1 MKPIKLFFQMI
12 CLSLMF
18 TGCSKTPVKAA
29 EPEIK
34 KEEPKKEEPG
44 RFKVVGYMF
53 AGGNLLEESAK
64 IDLSKITHLNIA
76 FINPDAS
83 GIFAPVAGLA
93 ELVKKA
99 HQQQVK
105 VIVAIAGGDPPQYL
119 KELLK
124 PDKRKILVDG
134 LMQLTNTY
142 NLDGIDVDLEGDF
155 VNEHYEAFVTDLSAA
170 LKKKNKL
177 MTAAVATWNS
187 AAYSDKALALLDLI
201 NIMSYDQTGPWRK
214 DKPGPHSTYEAAEAD
229 FNHWNVIRGIPVERL
244 VLGLPFYAYG
254 FGTDIPESLTYGEI
268 VQRYPGA
275 EKVDLWELPGKGTFY
290 YNGWPTIKK
299 KLSYVLQKKAAGVMI
314 WQLLGDAGGENS
326 LLKAIHGDIKN

>member
-1 MKPIKLFFQMI
+1 MKPIKLFFQLI
-12 CLSLMF
+12 CLSLIL
-18 TGCSKTPVKAA
+18 TSCGKTPVKAA
-29 EPEIK
+29 EPEI
-34 KEEPKKEEPG
+34 KKEEPG

-53 AGGNLLEESAK
+53 AGGDLLAESAK

-83 GIFAPVAGLA
+83 GVFAPVAGLT

-99 HQQQVK
+99 HLQQVK
-105 VIVAIAGGDPPQYL
+105 VIAAIAGGDPPQHL

-134 LMQLTNTY
+134 LMQLTRTY

-170 LKKKNKL
+170 LKKENKL

-214 DKPGPHSTYEAAEAD
+214 DKPGPHSTYEAAETD
-229 FNHWNVIRGIPVERL
+229 FNHWNVLRGIPSERL

-254 FGTDIPESLTYGEI
+254 FGSDIPESLTYGEI
-268 VQRYPGA
+268 IQRYPGA
-275 EKVDLWELPGKGTFY
+275 EKVDLWELPGKGIFY

-299 KLSYVLQKKAAGVMI
+299 KLSYALQKKAGGVMI
-314 WQLLGDAGGENS
+314 WQLLGDAGGEQS